1 MILDS
6 GICSIFRRGKR
17 VFERIGASWYRE
29 LAFETQP
36 SKENVSDGVQTGARI
51 RIHEARQV
59 ARGDVL
65 LLGDAPSLAIFDP
78 CYEIVRA
85 YHGQDDEN
93 GQPITD
99 LTLTASLMNEALV
112 LVPGVESTDSMGAKT
127 TRPSTLNRRTV
138 AAEVRS
144 ITREGQYQAMAYV
157 GKPKLQVMIYADEYD
172 SEPFALAD
180 GAMYVILKTEKNGL
194 KLALDCAE
202 VDAWDT
208 A

>member
-6 GICSIFRRGKR
+6 GICSIFRMG
-17 VFERIGASWYRE
+17 ERTFVRIAASWYRE
-29 LAFETQP
+29 LSFETQP

-51 RIHEARQV
+51 RIHEVREV

-65 LLGDAPSLAIFDP
+65 VLRDVTTLGMFDAYF
-78 CYEIVRA
+78 EVVRA
-85 YHGQDDEN
+85 YHGQDEEN

-99 LTLTASLMNEALV
+99 LTLAASLMTEALA
-112 LVPGVESTDSMGAKT
+112 LVPGVEVADSMGAKT
-127 TRPSTLNRRTV
+127 TRPGAQNRHTV

-144 ITREGQYQAMAYV
+144 ITRDGQFQAMAYT
-157 GKPKLQVMIYADEYD
+157 GKPKLQAMIYADEYAN
-172 SEPFALAD
+172 EPFVSVG
-180 GAMYVILKTEKNGL
+180 GAMYAILKTEKNGL

-202 VDAWDT
+202 VDTWDT